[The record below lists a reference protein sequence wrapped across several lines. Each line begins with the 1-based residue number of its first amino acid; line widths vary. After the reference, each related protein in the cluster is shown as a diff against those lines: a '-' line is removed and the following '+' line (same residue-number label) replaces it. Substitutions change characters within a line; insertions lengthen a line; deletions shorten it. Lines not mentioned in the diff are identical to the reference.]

1 MLNQE
6 QLINKIKGYNNFADV
21 EKLKEAYMFA
31 EKVHAEQ
38 KRDSGDP
45 YISHPIA
52 VANILAELKL
62 DGPTITTALLHD
74 TIEDTSATLED
85 VKKKFGVE
93 IADLVEG
100 VTKLSRLES
109 KNKEFTVAENFRKLI
124 LATSKDIRV
133 LIVKLADR
141 LHNMRTIESITS
153 KERRDRIAKETM
165 EIYAP
170 LAERMGMHNIRDE
183 LEDLSF
189 KVLNFEARK
198 LIVDRL

>member
-100 VTKLSRLES
+100 G
-109 KNKEFTVAENFRKLI
+109 
-124 LATSKDIRV
+124 
-133 LIVKLADR
+133 
-141 LHNMRTIESITS
+141 
-153 KERRDRIAKETM
+153 
-165 EIYAP
+165 Y
-170 LAERMGMHNIRDE
+170 
-183 LEDLSF
+183 
-189 KVLNFEARK
+189 
-198 LIVDRL
+198 